1 MKTLCKVLLAL
12 LALFPMLALIWL
24 ALPQFSLLWPCRAYW
39 RGYAVSLALT
49 VPVVAGQ
56 LAVALAAAYGLT
68 HWRGRARSSV
78 LLLYCLLPLLPSQV
92 MLLPNYLICRAL
104 GLLNTQLAVVLLG
117 VFSPLSVFL
126 LDRAMGRVGPEQ
138 AQAAA
143 LDGAGEWTLLR
154 RIYLPQ
160 VRETALIAAAL
171 AFLDQWS
178 MVELPLVLLSDE
190 AKQPLSLLLARTDFP
205 APCAGAALY
214 MLPVL
219 VTAAL
224 AALRRVNFLS

>member
-224 AALRRVNFLS
+224 AALRRVNFLF

>member
-12 LALFPMLALIWL
+12 LALFPVLALIWL

-68 HWRGRARSSV
+68 RWRCRARSSV

-126 LDRAMGRVGPEQ
+126 LDRAMGRIGPEQ

>member
-12 LALFPMLALIWL
+12 LALFPVLALIWL

-68 HWRGRARSSV
+68 RWRGRARSSV

-104 GLLNTQLAVVLLG
+104 GLLNTPLAVVLLG

>member
-126 LDRAMGRVGPEQ
+126 LDRAMGRIGPEQ

>member
-1 MKTLCKVLLAL
+1 MPTRMERRAERIRLQRREIAR
-12 LALFPMLALIWL
+12 WL
-24 ALPQFSLLWPCRAYW
+24 AE
-39 RGYAVSLALT
+39 
-49 VPVVAGQ
+49 
-56 LAVALAAAYGLT
+56 
-68 HWRGRARSSV
+68 
-78 LLLYCLLPLLPSQV
+78 
-92 MLLPNYLICRAL
+92 
-104 GLLNTQLAVVLLG
+104 LAVVLLG

-126 LDRAMGRVGPEQ
+126 LDRAMGRIGPEQ

>member
-1 MKTLCKVLLAL
+1 
-12 LALFPMLALIWL
+12 
-24 ALPQFSLLWPCRAYW
+24 
-39 RGYAVSLALT
+39 
-49 VPVVAGQ
+49 
-56 LAVALAAAYGLT
+56 
-68 HWRGRARSSV
+68 
-78 LLLYCLLPLLPSQV
+78 
-92 MLLPNYLICRAL
+92 
-104 GLLNTQLAVVLLG
+104 
-117 VFSPLSVFL
+117 
-126 LDRAMGRVGPEQ
+126 MGRVGPEQ